1 MRPVGCVSRH
11 RPAKGRK
18 RVLDYDTVM
27 TWTFPDVRQ
36 SYSERDT
43 ILYAL
48 GLGFG
53 HDPMDADALG
63 FLLEDRLTA
72 FPTMSVVLGGP
83 GPWMTD
89 PRTGIDWIRSLHG
102 EQGIRIHR
110 PLPSS
115 GTVIGRNRVVD
126 VIDKGEGR
134 GALLMLERDVID
146 EATDELIA
154 TRTSTSFLRG
164 DGGCGAP
171 AKAQPVPHAVP
182 DRAPD
187 IRHEMTT
194 RPEAA
199 LIYRLSGDWNPIH
212 ADPEK
217 ARKAG
222 FDRPIL
228 HGLCTYG
235 MIGRALVATVCGNDT
250 ARLKEFGGRFSAPAY
265 PGETIRVDIW
275 DEGDG
280 AYGFEA
286 RVTDRDIVIFK
297 NGLAR
302 IG

>member
-1 MRPVGCVSRH
+1 M
-11 RPAKGRK
+11 
-18 RVLDYDTVM
+18 LDYQTVVN
-27 TWTFPDVRQ
+27 WAFEEVEQ
-36 SYSERDT
+36 SYTARDT

-48 GLGFG
+48 GLGYG
-53 HDPMDADALG
+53 QDPTDTEDLKY
-63 FLLEDRLTA
+63 LLEDRLLA
-72 FPTMSVVLGGP
+72 VPTMSAVLGGP

-89 PRTGIDWIRSLHG
+89 PRTGIEWIKSLHG
-102 EQGIRIHR
+102 EQGLRMYK
-110 PLPSS
+110 PLPAE
-115 GTVIGRNRVVD
+115 GRIIGRNRVTD

-134 GALLMLERDVID
+134 GALLMMERDIVD
-146 EATDELIA
+146 ADSGDLIA

-171 AKAQPVPHAVP
+171 AKAQPVPHAMP

-187 IRHEMTT
+187 VSYVMNT

-222 FDRPIL
+222 FERPIL

-235 MIGRALVATVCGNDT
+235 MIGRALIATVCDRDPG
-250 ARLKEFGGRFSAPAY
+250 ALREFGGRFSAPAY

-275 DEGDG
+275 DEGNG
-280 AYGFEA
+280 QFGFEA
-286 RVTDRDIVIFK
+286 RIPDRDLVIFK
-297 NGLAR
+297 NGLAKV
-302 IG
+302 G